1 MQRSL
6 PVTLA
11 LGTLL
16 LACASAQEPH
26 FTFAASNYHTPADQA
41 SIVQSPSF
49 QEGVIACQASM
60 KGRGK
65 EFTPS

>member
-6 PVTLA
+6 TVTLA

-26 FTFAASNYHTPADQA
+26 FTFAASNYHPPADQA

-49 QEGVIACQASM
+49 QEGMVA
-60 KGRGK
+60 
-65 EFTPS
+65 

>member
-6 PVTLA
+6 PVTLG

-26 FTFAASNYHTPADQA
+26 FTFAASNYHVSADQA

-49 QEGVIACQASM
+49 QEGVIACRTSM

-65 EFTPS
+65 KLTSS